1 MAKIFR
7 FPSRSTPPLSKNQQ
21 LLAEINA
28 KAAAATPEQKL
39 ISQLKGAQET
49 LQGAQRQ
56 YDRLVE
62 EAEAK
67 GMLSDS
73 AHRAQF
79 QTRDD
84 LKDLGR

>member
-1 MAKIFR
+1 MANIFR
-7 FPSRSTPPLSKNQQ
+7 FPSRSTPLMSKNQQ

-28 KAAAATPEQKL
+28 KAAAVSPEQKL

-62 EAEAK
+62 EAEAN
-67 GMLSDS
+67 GMLTDP
-73 AHRAQF
+73 ARRAQF
-79 QTRDD
+79 QPRDD
-84 LKDLGR
+84 AKGLDR